1 MRTSCDIPNRLW
13 ERAKQECIDR
23 RVSLNKLIEFGLRLA
38 LRDDDMIFNTKMRP
52 TIRITYHEDGS
63 RNIDTSPRGSM
74 KKGPLIDTINR
85 RIREGM
91 EVPVEQQMSKGILA
105 KLHNE
110 IRFTQTMMSDELAKR
125 TFSGIPDKPENV

>member
-1 MRTSCDIPNRLW
+1 
-13 ERAKQECIDR
+13 
-23 RVSLNKLIEFGLRLA
+23 
-38 LRDDDMIFNTKMRP
+38 
-52 TIRITYHEDGS
+52 
-63 RNIDTSPRGSM
+63 M

-91 EVPVEQQMSKGILA
+91 EVPVEQQMSKEKLA
-105 KLHNE
+105 KLHND